1 MTENTLYELLAAHPV
16 ICAVKDDTGL
26 EKCLESESR
35 IVFVLYGNIN
45 NIAEIVCRLKNAD
58 KIVFVH
64 ADLID
69 GLANREASIDFL
81 NKAVKPHGIISTKLP
96 LIKHAKALGMLTVMR
111 FFVIDSRAMEN
122 IHHCDLKSYA
132 DFIEILP
139 GLMPKIISK
148 VSKMTKKPV
157 IAGGMIEEKE
167 DVVTALS
174 NGAVA
179 ISTTNPSIWFL

>member
-1 MTENTLYELLAAHPV
+1 MKENTLRELLEAHPV
-16 ICAVKDDTGL
+16 ISAVKDNGGL
-26 EKCLESESR
+26 EKCLESDCK
-35 IVFVLYGNIN
+35 IVFVLFGSIN
-45 NIAEIVCRLKNAD
+45 DISDIVFRLKQAD

-81 NKAVKPHGIISTKLP
+81 KKTAEPDGIISTKLP
-96 LIKHAKALGMLTVMR
+96 LIKHAKALDMLTVMR

-122 IHHCDLKSYA
+122 IRHCDLKQYA

-139 GLMPKIISK
+139 GLMPKIIEK
-148 VSKMTKKPV
+148 ITKMTKKPV

-174 NGAVA
+174 SGAVA
-179 ISTTNPSIWFL
+179 ISTTNQSVWFL

>member
-1 MTENTLYELLAAHPV
+1 MTETTLYELLAAHPV
-16 ICAVKDDTGL
+16 ISAVKDDAGL
-26 EKCLESESR
+26 EKCIKSDCK
-35 IVFVLYGNIN
+35 IVFVLYGTIN
-45 NIAEIVCRLKNAD
+45 NIANTVCRLKNTD

-81 NKAVKPHGIISTKLP
+81 SKDVNPHGIISTKLP
-96 LIKHAKALGMLTVMR
+96 LIKRAKALGMLTVMR

-122 IHHCDLKSYA
+122 IRHCDLKQYA

-139 GLMPKIISK
+139 GLMPKIICK

-179 ISTTNPSIWFL
+179 ISTTNAAVWFL

>member
-1 MTENTLYELLAAHPV
+1 MDENTLYQFLGNYPIIAA
-16 ICAVKDDTGL
+16 IKDDAGL
-26 EKCLESESR
+26 NKCLESESK

-45 NIAEIVCRLKNAD
+45 NIADIVSRLKKAE
-58 KIVFVH
+58 KTVFVH

-81 NKAVKPHGIISTKLP
+81 NTSVKPHGIISTKLS
-96 LIKHAKALGMLTVMR
+96 LIKRAKSLGMLTVMR

-122 IHHCDLKSYA
+122 IRHCDLKQQA

-139 GLMPKIISK
+139 GLMPKIIKKISDI
-148 VSKMTKKPV
+148 TKKPI
-157 IAGGMIEEKE
+157 IAGGMIDEKE

-179 ISTTNPSIWFL
+179 ISSTNTKIWFL

>member
-1 MTENTLYELLAAHPV
+1 MTENTIYELLTAHPV
-16 ICAVKDDTGL
+16 ISAVKDDAGL
-26 EKCLESESR
+26 AKCMESECC
-35 IVFVLYGNIN
+35 IVFVLYGSIN
-45 NIAEIVCRLKNAD
+45 NITDIVYRLKTAG
-58 KIVFVH
+58 KTVFVH

-81 NKAVKPHGIISTKLP
+81 HTAVQPHGIISTKLS
-96 LIKHAKALGMLTVMR
+96 LIKHAKSLGLLTVMR

-122 IHHCDLKSYA
+122 IRHCDLKQHA

-139 GLMPKIISK
+139 GLMPKIIGK

-174 NGAVA
+174 SGAVA
-179 ISTTNPSIWFL
+179 ISSTNPSVWFL

>member
-1 MTENTLYELLAAHPV
+1 MNENALYKLLGNYPIIA
-16 ICAVKDDTGL
+16 AVKDDIGL
-26 EKCLESESR
+26 EKCIESESR
-35 IVFVLYGNIN
+35 IVFVLYGSIN
-45 NIAEIVCRLKNAD
+45 NISDIVFKLKKAD

-81 NKAVKPHGIISTKLP
+81 NNTIKPDGIISTKLS
-96 LIKHAKALGMLTVMR
+96 LIKHAKSLGMLTVMR

-122 IHHCDLKSYA
+122 IRHCDLKQYA

-139 GLMPKIISK
+139 GLMPKIINK
-148 VSKMTKKPV
+148 VSKLTKKPI
-157 IAGGMIEEKE
+157 IAGGMIDEKE

-179 ISTTNPSIWFL
+179 ISSTNTGVWFL